1 MPVLLII
8 NRPRRKLGMIPKV
21 KEIKALAGGKKLI
34 GKLCAQGFQF
44 VLCILN
50 GNRKNKKTPEAQSR
64 ACLCYKRDG
73 RAVKRASFY
82 CQSCSLTL
90 SRSMPQDIKEGWQVF
105 PNKGAHCSQIL
116 RISYH
121 FYCSKAQY
129 HLSKANRITSSS
141 TRDCKC
147 RGSLHNWGQSNSD
160 LPKEHQCPQS
170 LPAPGT
176 SRMEIYS
183 LGA

>member
-1 MPVLLII
+1 MC
-8 NRPRRKLGMIPKV
+8 PRFPICTTHTEWKWK
-21 KEIKALAGGKKLI
+21 KESK
-34 GKLCAQGFQF
+34 
-44 VLCILN
+44 
-50 GNRKNKKTPEAQSR
+50 PEAQSR
-64 ACLCYKRDG
+64 ACLCYKRDD

-82 CQSCSLTL
+82 CQSCSLSL
-90 SRSMPQDIKEGWQVF
+90 PRSMPQDIKGGWQVF

-116 RISYH
+116 RISYY
-121 FYCSKAQY
+121 FYCFKAQH

-147 RGSLHNWGQSNSD
+147 RRSLHNWGQSNSD

-176 SRMEIYS
+176 SLMKIYS
-183 LGA
+183 LEAKKLLFKKSQLECECSGNC